1 MSFKDFSSEM
11 QKLIRERG
19 FIEPTLPQK
28 MGIPEIVKGSNVLI
42 LAATGHGKT
51 ESAMLPLLDR
61 MHTEKSPPITVLYIN
76 PLRALSRDLLDRLF
90 WWADKLEIDIAV
102 RHGDTTKTE
111 RSEQSDH
118 PPHCLITTPE
128 TLGILLV
135 SKKMREHLRNVRHVI
150 IDEVHE
156 MAGNKRGVHLSLLLE
171 RLRNLCGQFQV
182 IGLSATVGHPEKIA
196 KTLAP
201 DMKII
206 RAESEKEYD
215 IKVEVP
221 DCGGD
226 RAEEL
231 FINKSTLAR
240 MLRIRELINE
250 HKSVLAFTNT
260 RQTAEILSSRFAILD
275 KEMKQEVYH
284 GSLSR
289 EKRLESEK
297 RFKSQ
302 QIKTL
307 ITTSSLELGIDI
319 GSIDMVI
326 QYLSPRQVTKL
337 LQRVGRAGH
346 RVGEKSVGI
355 ILSGEED
362 TFESSVIA
370 RKAVAK
376 ELEDI
381 RVHEGALD
389 VLAMQIIGMAIE
401 EYGVPSEKVFETA
414 KRSYHFSGMS
424 WEAFERLLKFLASM
438 KLVFLEPMK
447 RGHSIKRSRK
457 GFQFHFENLSTIP
470 DTRQLRVIS
479 IVENEPV
486 GSLDEAFVAEHG
498 ETGSTFIVG
507 GRAWKVIQVEESR
520 VIVEPIDD
528 AESAIPAWEGEL
540 IPVPFDVA
548 QEVGRMRRRLDIGK
562 YPVDKN
568 AEKEMRSII
577 KKQGSMPTESEFLV
591 EDYKDFIIIHSCCG
605 TMINDT
611 IARYIAAELTAQTGV
626 AVNIKND
633 PYRIMLQTL
642 AKPSDVMKILKNS
655 SKLKETLDI
664 AISQSSLFKYRFL
677 HVARRF
683 GVISKKA
690 RFDRLSMSKVISQFH
705 GTPVY
710 DETMRE
716 IFLDKM
722 DIGGAERILGGIK
735 EGRIKLKYRK
745 GLSYLGELGLVHQFS
760 EVMKPRRPEGE
771 IFKAFRNRLMHTR
784 VRILCTRCW
793 DYTAMREV
801 KDFDEQPVCPKCN
814 SVLLAVTRGR
824 REVEPGKLQKKEKD
838 ELKRSADLMVT
849 YGRKYIFTRAGIG
862 VGIETA
868 ARILSRLPKDEEQL
882 LKYIYEEEKT
892 FARTKIYWKA

>member
-1 MSFKDFSSEM
+1 MPFESFSPELR
-11 QKLIRERG
+11 KLIKEKG

-28 MGIPEIVKGSNVLI
+28 MGIPEILKGKNVLI
-42 LAATGHGKT
+42 LAPTSHGKT
-51 ESAMLPLLDR
+51 EAACLGLFDKLYR
-61 MHTEKSPPITVLYIN
+61 EKSPPISVLYIN

-90 WWADKLEIDIAV
+90 WWGDKLGIEIAV

-118 PPHCLITTPE
+118 PPQCLITTPE

-150 IDEVHE
+150 VDEVHE

-171 RLRNLCGQFQV
+171 RLRNLCGNFQI
-182 IGLSATVGHPEKIA
+182 IGLSATVGRPEKIA
-196 KTLAP
+196 RTLAP
-201 DMKII
+201 DMKVI
-206 RAESEKEYD
+206 RAESEKKYD
-215 IKVEVP
+215 ISVEVP
-221 DCGGD
+221 DCD
-226 RAEEL
+226 DERAEDL

-240 MLRIRELINE
+240 MLRIRELINK

-260 RQTAEILSSRFAILD
+260 RQTAEILSSRFTMLD
-275 KEMKQEVYH
+275 KELKQEVYH

-302 QIKTL
+302 QIKSL
-307 ITTSSLELGIDI
+307 ISTSSLELGIDI
-319 GSIDMVI
+319 GSIDLVI
-326 QYLSPRQVTKL
+326 QYLSPRQVSKL
-337 LQRVGRAGH
+337 IQRVGRAGH

-370 RKAVAK
+370 RKAIAK

-381 RVHEGALD
+381 RIHEGALD
-389 VLAMQIIGMAIE
+389 VLTMQIIGMTIE
-401 EYGVPSEKVFETA
+401 EYGVPSKNVFETVR
-414 KRSYHFSGMS
+414 RSYHFSS
-424 WEAFERLLKFLASM
+424 LTWEAFERLLKFLASM
-438 KLVFLEPMK
+438 KLVFLDPD
-447 RGHSIKRSRK
+447 GGIKRSRK

-470 DTRQLRVIS
+470 DTRQLRVVS

-486 GSLDEAFVAEHG
+486 GNLDEAFVAEHG
-498 ETGSTFIVG
+498 EVGNTFIVG
-507 GRAWKVIQVEESR
+507 GRAWKVLQVEESR
-520 VIVEPIDD
+520 VLVEPIDD

-548 QEVGRMRRRLDIGK
+548 QEVGRMRRKFDAEK

-568 AEKEMRSII
+568 AGKEMRSII
-577 KKQGSMPTESEFLV
+577 KKQETMPTDTEFLV

-611 IARYIAAELTAQTGV
+611 IARYIAAELTASTGV
-626 AVNIKND
+626 SVNIKND

-642 AKPSDVMKILKNS
+642 AKPSDVIRILGNS
-655 SKLKETLDI
+655 SKLKETLEL

-690 RFDRLSMSKVISQFH
+690 RFDRLSMSKIISQFH

-710 DETMRE
+710 EETMRE
-716 IFLDKM
+716 IFVDKM
-722 DIGGAERILGGIK
+722 DINGAERILSEIK
-735 EGRIKLKYRK
+735 EGRIKLKYKK
-745 GLSYLGELGLVHQFS
+745 GLSHLGELGLVHQFS

-784 VRILCTRCW
+784 VRVLCTRCW
-793 DYTAMREV
+793 QYSVMREV
-801 KDFDEQPVCPKCN
+801 RDFDEQPACPKCH
-814 SVLLAVTRGR
+814 SVLIAVTRGR
-824 REVEPGKLQKKEKD
+824 REVDAGKLQKKEKD
-838 ELKRSADLMVT
+838 EMKRSADLMVT
-849 YGRKYIFTRAGIG
+849 YGKKYVLVRAGVG

-868 ARILSRLPKDEEQL
+868 ARILARLPKDEEQL
-882 LKYIYEEEKT
+882 LKYVYDEEKT